1 MLKLVVLFVLVFV
14 SCVSFAKEYA
24 AHKTEQTLVQ
34 LSKKE
39 QSSKLSLQSLSSD
52 RILSME
58 ENPEDDSHLIG
69 FANLSYERPLTFGQF
84 PLSNERY
91 SSIFFWESFKT
102 KSYLY
107 EICVLRL

>member
-1 MLKLVVLFVLVFV
+1 MLKLVFLFVLVFI

-24 AHKTEQTLVQ
+24 ARKTEQTLVL

-39 QSSKLSLQSLSSD
+39 QSTKLSLQALSSD
-52 RILSME
+52 RILSFE
-58 ENPEDDSHLIG
+58 ENQEDDYHLFG
-69 FANLSYERPLTFGQF
+69 FANLSYVGPLTFGQF
-84 PLSNERY
+84 PLSNGLNSY
-91 SSIFFWESFKT
+91 SFIWESFKT

>member
-1 MLKLVVLFVLVFV
+1 MLKLVVLFVLVFI

-24 AHKTEQTLVQ
+24 ARKTEQTLVQ

-39 QSSKLSLQSLSSD
+39 QSSKLSLQALSSD
-52 RILSME
+52 RILSIE
-58 ENPEDDSHLIG
+58 ENQEDDYHLYG
-69 FANLSYERPLTFGQF
+69 FANLSYVDTITFVQF
-84 PLSNERY
+84 YPSHGLN
-91 SSIFFWESFKT
+91 SSAFIWESFKT

>member
-1 MLKLVVLFVLVFV
+1 MLKLVVLFVLVFI
-14 SCVSFAKEYA
+14 SCVSFAKECA

-39 QSSKLSLQSLSSD
+39 QSSKLSLQALSSD
-52 RILSME
+52 KILSIE
-58 ENPEDDSHLIG
+58 ENQEDDYHLFG
-69 FANLSYERPLTFGQF
+69 FANLSYIGTISFDQF
-84 PLSNERY
+84 PLSDSLN
-91 SSIFFWESFKT
+91 SSLFIWDSFKT